1 MKVRIEIDTRTFV
14 RFWLVVIGFILAGW
28 MIFSAREAL
37 FIIGTALFVSLALSH
52 PVRKLA
58 NLLPGKS
65 RVGGTAL
72 AFVSLVLVLG
82 AVVWFVIP
90 PVVQQSAKFAESLPA
105 LSDQVSKQWVGL
117 AEFID
122 RNGFRPQ
129 VDETLENI
137 KQQSSTWAADIGKN
151 IISGVGSFAS
161 FIVAL
166 FLVLVLA
173 FLMLIEGPSWMDR
186 IWKIYSDKSKMRHHK
201 SLVEKVYGVVTGYI
215 SGQLTVSGIGAL
227 MAGLCVFILS
237 LISPNIDGNLAMPT
251 ILITFVL
258 TLIPMFG
265 STVAGVLVGLLLL
278 LNDPVFGIVYG
289 IYFIVY
295 QQIENN
301 FISPAIQA
309 KKVELSALVIL
320 ISVTIG
326 IYVAGLVGGVI
337 AIPIAGTIKVFI
349 DDYLERRQV
358 VKKDDDKPV
367 AKLVKKL
374 TAAAKSDKTA

>member
-1 MKVRIEIDTRTFV
+1 MKVRIEIDTKTFV

-28 MIFSAREAL
+28 MIFSARQAL
-37 FIIGTALFVSLALSH
+37 FIIGTALFIALALSH

-58 NLLPGKS
+58 SFLPGKS

-122 RNGFRPQ
+122 QNGFRPQ

-173 FLMLIEGPSWMDR
+173 FLMLIEGPS
-186 IWKIYSDKSKMRHHK
+186 
-201 SLVEKVYGVVTGYI
+201 
-215 SGQLTVSGIGAL
+215 
-227 MAGLCVFILS
+227 
-237 LISPNIDGNLAMPT
+237 
-251 ILITFVL
+251 
-258 TLIPMFG
+258 
-265 STVAGVLVGLLLL
+265 
-278 LNDPVFGIVYG
+278 
-289 IYFIVY
+289 
-295 QQIENN
+295 
-301 FISPAIQA
+301 
-309 KKVELSALVIL
+309 
-320 ISVTIG
+320 
-326 IYVAGLVGGVI
+326 
-337 AIPIAGTIKVFI
+337 
-349 DDYLERRQV
+349 
-358 VKKDDDKPV
+358 
-367 AKLVKKL
+367 
-374 TAAAKSDKTA
+374 

>member
-1 MKVRIEIDTRTFV
+1 
-14 RFWLVVIGFILAGW
+14 
-28 MIFSAREAL
+28 
-37 FIIGTALFVSLALSH
+37 
-52 PVRKLA
+52 
-58 NLLPGKS
+58 
-65 RVGGTAL
+65 
-72 AFVSLVLVLG
+72 
-82 AVVWFVIP
+82 
-90 PVVQQSAKFAESLPA
+90 
-105 LSDQVSKQWVGL
+105 
-117 AEFID
+117 
-122 RNGFRPQ
+122 
-129 VDETLENI
+129 
-137 KQQSSTWAADIGKN
+137 
-151 IISGVGSFAS
+151 
-161 FIVAL
+161 
-166 FLVLVLA
+166 
-173 FLMLIEGPSWMDR
+173 
-186 IWKIYSDKSKMRHHK
+186 
-201 SLVEKVYGVVTGYI
+201 
-215 SGQLTVSGIGAL
+215 
-227 MAGLCVFILS
+227 
-237 LISPNIDGNLAMPT
+237 MPT

-295 QQIENN
+295 QQIENS